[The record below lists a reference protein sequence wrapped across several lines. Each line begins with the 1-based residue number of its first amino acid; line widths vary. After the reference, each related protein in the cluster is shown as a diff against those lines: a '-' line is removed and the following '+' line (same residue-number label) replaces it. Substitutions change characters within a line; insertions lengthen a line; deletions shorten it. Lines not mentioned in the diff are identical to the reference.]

1 MIKEEIKM
9 DKIFGAY
16 LSPFV
21 RKVVLAMELKGIEF
35 EMVNAAPGMF
45 PEGYELKHPL
55 KKIPTFQD
63 DDICVPDSSVICQ
76 YLDDKY
82 PDIKII
88 PSDPV
93 LKAKALWIEEFS
105 DSKLA
110 ETCGGALFFQR
121 FMKPMFGKESNEEM
135 VEKNLNGPMKDAVR
149 YLDSVCEERTS
160 KYLVGDSVSVADFAV
175 VSHFINAK
183 YVGYEPDVTEFP
195 NFMKYMAEMRE
206 DELFAKRIAAE
217 EKFAPKPKS

>member
-1 MIKEEIKM
+1 M

-21 RKVVLAMELKGIEF
+21 RKVVLTMEHKGVEF

-63 DDICVPDSSVICQ
+63 EDICVPDSSVICQ

-82 PDIKII
+82 PDLKII

-121 FMKPMFGKESNEEM
+121 FMKPLFGKESNEEM
-135 VEKNLNGPMKDAVR
+135 VEKNLNGPMKDALR
-149 YLDSVCEERTS
+149 YLDNVCLERES
-160 KYLVGDSVSVADFAV
+160 SFLVGKTVTVADFAV

-183 YVGYEPDVTEFP
+183 YVGYEPDIVEFP
-195 NFMKYMAEMRE
+195 NFVAYMNAMRAI
-206 DELFAKRIAAE
+206 DIFANRINAE
-217 EKFAPKPKS
+217 EKFAPKPKEKY

>member
-1 MIKEEIKM
+1 M

-21 RKVVLAMELKGIEF
+21 RKVVLAMEHKGVEF
-35 EMVNAAPGMF
+35 ELVNAAPGML

-63 DDICVPDSSVICQ
+63 EEICVPDSSVICQ

-82 PDIKII
+82 PEAKII
-88 PSDPV
+88 PTDPV

-121 FMKPMFGKESNEEM
+121 FMKPLFGKKSNEEM
-135 VEKNLNGPMKDAVR
+135 VEKNLNGPMKEALA
-149 YLDSVCEERTS
+149 YLDSVCLERES
-160 KYLVGDSVSVADFAV
+160 SFLVGKTVTVADFAV

-183 YVGYEPDVTEFP
+183 YVGYEPDIVEFP
-195 NFMKYMAEMRE
+195 NFVAYMKAMCAT
-206 DELFAKRIAAE
+206 DLFAKRIAAE
-217 EKFAPKPKS
+217 EKFAPKPKEQY

>member
-1 MIKEEIKM
+1 M
-9 DKIFGAY
+9 DTIYGAY

-21 RKVVLAMELKGIEF
+21 RKVVLAMEYKGIEF
-35 EMVNAAPGMF
+35 KMVNAAPGMF

-63 DDICVPDSSVICQ
+63 DDVCVPDSSVICQ

-82 PDIKII
+82 PEKKII
-88 PSDPV
+88 PSDRV
-93 LKAKALWIEEFS
+93 LKAKALWLEEFS

-121 FMKPMFGKESNEEM
+121 FMKPLFGKESDEVM
-135 VEKNLNGPMKDAVR
+135 VEKNLAGPMKDALR
-149 YLDSVCEERTS
+149 YLDSVCANRES
-160 KYLVGDSVSVADFAV
+160 IFLVGKSLSVADLAV

-183 YVGYEPDVTEFP
+183 YVGYEPSAEEFP
-195 NFMKYMAEMRE
+195 NFVTYMK
-206 DELFAKRIAAE
+206 DICTTDLFSKRILAE
-217 EKFAPKPKS
+217 VKFAPKPKVK

>member
-1 MIKEEIKM
+1 M

-21 RKVVLAMELKGIEF
+21 RKVVLAMEFKGIEF
-35 EMVNAAPGMF
+35 EMVNAAPGML
-45 PEGYELKHPL
+45 PDGYELKHPL

-63 DDICVPDSSVICQ
+63 EEICVPDSSVICQ

-82 PDIKII
+82 HEIKII

-121 FMKPMFGKESNEEM
+121 FMKPLFGKESNEEM
-135 VEKNLNGPMKDAVR
+135 VEKNLNGPMKDALA
-149 YLDSVCEERTS
+149 YLDSVCLERES
-160 KYLVGDSVSVADFAV
+160 SFLVGKTVTVADFAV

-183 YVGYEPDVTEFP
+183 YVGYEPDIAEFP
-195 NFMKYMAEMRE
+195 NFVAYMNAMRAT
-206 DELFAKRIAAE
+206 DIFANRIKAE
-217 EKFAPKPKS
+217 EKFAPKTKD

>member
-1 MIKEEIKM
+1 M

-21 RKVVLAMELKGIEF
+21 RKVVLAMELKGVEF

-63 DDICVPDSSVICQ
+63 DQVCIPDSSVISQ

-82 PDIKII
+82 SDVKVI
-88 PSDPV
+88 PTDPV
-93 LKAKALWIEEFS
+93 LKAKALWLEEFA

-110 ETCGGALFFQR
+110 EVCGGALFFQR
-121 FMKPMFGKESNEEM
+121 FMKPLFGKESDEEM
-135 VEKNLNGPMKDAVR
+135 VEKNLNGPMKKALA

-160 KYLVGDSVSVADFAV
+160 EFLVGDSVSIADFSI

-183 YVGYEPDVTEFP
+183 YVGYEPDPAEFP
-195 NFMKYMAEMRE
+195 NFSAYMGDMRAQ
-206 DELFAKRIAAE
+206 DIFAKRLAAE
-217 EKFAPKPKS
+217 EKFAPKP